1 LESIIEKNSEYQEM
15 KDILSRYDTLA
26 ATNAELL
33 ERSREAQERAE
44 KDRLE
49 FTANTEVNNC

>member
-1 LESIIEKNSEYQEM
+1 M